1 MKNEELKRI
10 QAALA
15 LTNAA
20 FAEKLAISEITLK
33 KYRTRE
39 IPVSD
44 ARLSTARL
52 LKLEN
57 DLAGAMKIERDI
69 VKMVRIASTEDK
81 QPVELIHEPEK
92 YRFRCGEI
100 ELSYRTGFIEVRCEN
115 RKNKLAE
122 TLRSMAEGWKIG
134 ELGR

>member
-1 MKNEELKRI
+1 MNNEELKQI
-10 QAALA
+10 QADLA

-33 KYRTRE
+33 KYRTGE

-69 VKMVRIASTEDK
+69 VKMVRIASAEDK
-81 QPVELIHEPEK
+81 QPVELIHEPAE

-115 RKNKLAE
+115 RKTKLAE

>member
-1 MKNEELKRI
+1 MNNEELKQI
-10 QAALA
+10 QADLA

-33 KYRTRE
+33 KYRTGE

-69 VKMVRIASTEDK
+69 VKMVRIASAGDK

-92 YRFRCGEI
+92 YRFVCGEI
-100 ELSYRTGFIEVRCEN
+100 ELNYRSGFIEVRCEN

-122 TLRSMAEGWKIG
+122 ALRCMAEGWKIG